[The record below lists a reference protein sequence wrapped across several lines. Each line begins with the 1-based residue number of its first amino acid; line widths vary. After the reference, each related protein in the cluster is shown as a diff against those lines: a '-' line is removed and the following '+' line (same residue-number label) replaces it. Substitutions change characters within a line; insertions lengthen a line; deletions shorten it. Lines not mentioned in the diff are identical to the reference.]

1 MKKRLIL
8 LGGSLAA
15 LLAGALDY
23 GIFRQDTYIG
33 RMVAQ
38 LLSIDEKE
46 VIFACGLLKWYL
58 PDYFWM
64 LALSL
69 ALFAVT
75 NPQKKELAVWVAVLA
90 LYGSGWEL
98 AQHIGLVSGTA
109 DWLDV
114 IMYIMAVGSAVMI
127 KLLLTRREKV

>member
-8 LGGSLAA
+8 LGGSLTA

-23 GIFRQDTYIG
+23 GLFRQDTYIG
-33 RMVAQ
+33 RLVAQ
-38 LLSIDEKE
+38 LLNIGEIGF
-46 VIFACGLLKWYL
+46 VCGFLAWYL
-58 PDYFWM
+58 PDYLWM

-69 ALFAVT
+69 AIFAVT
-75 NPQKKELAVWVAVLA
+75 EPRKKDLPVWAAVLA

-98 AQHIGLVSGTA
+98 AQHIDLVSGTA
-109 DWLDV
+109 DWLDI

-127 KLLLTRREKV
+127 KLLLTRREKT